1 MYQSVGTN
9 VAVYIAQALD
19 LPLFRKLNSNYI
31 ISIRIKIFLISILCV
46 ENFKVNQKY

>member
-31 ISIRIKIFLISILCV
+31 IAKFQKCKIIL
-46 ENFKVNQKY
+46 